1 MIKERLNV
9 IRQKKVRGTTT
20 FLETKSA
27 LLNSRAE
34 RTKDEILLAK
44 EGGPEDRG
52 ERSKNRLENAKPNF
66 RFLFGVPE

>member
-52 ERSKNRLENAKPNF
+52 GGNGRRTD
-66 RFLFGVPE
+66 